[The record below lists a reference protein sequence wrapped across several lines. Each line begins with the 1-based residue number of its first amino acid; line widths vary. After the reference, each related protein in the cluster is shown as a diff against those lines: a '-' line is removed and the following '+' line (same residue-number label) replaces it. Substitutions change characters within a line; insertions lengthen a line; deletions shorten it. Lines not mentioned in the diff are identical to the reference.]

1 MTDTVNSQRPVFL
14 PERPWLRPGLE
25 VFDRGPGELQ
35 IGLDPRHAM
44 LGKGLPPDVVRALHH
59 LDGNLRL
66 ESLLAL
72 VDGEHVEMLRDLLTR
87 LTRLGLVEEAWP
99 PSAYSR
105 TVNEAGLWSLSAR
118 QGHGE
123 TVARRR
129 HSAVVLFGSGRL
141 TVAMAVLLASAGVGQ
156 VRVEAEGAV
165 TEHDTGSGYTDADIG
180 RARAAAAADAIR
192 RANPATVTRRLRDG
206 RLPELAV
213 LADAVV
219 PAPEVVRQLMH
230 EKVPH
235 LAVRVRE
242 GIGIVGPLVHP
253 GRSSCLGCAD
263 LIRRSM
269 DDRWPVVAGQLA
281 GRSQPADLVTVQ
293 ATAALAAGQVLR
305 ALGPAD
311 GVPPGWNT
319 TMEVDPYEN
328 TIYHRPWLPNPVCTC
343 GARPEPQVS
352 AAPAPMAAEIT
363 VDKAESKE

>member
-1 MTDTVNSQRPVFL
+1 MTDTNTSQHTVFL

-25 VFDRGPGELQ
+25 VFDRGPGEVQ
-35 IGLDPRHAM
+35 FGLDPRHAM
-44 LGKGLPPDVVRALHH
+44 VAKDLPPDLVDALHR
-59 LDGNLRL
+59 LDGSLRL

-72 VDGEHVEMLRDLLTR
+72 AKSEHVEILRDIVAN

-99 PSAYSR
+99 PSAYNRAAS
-105 TVNEAGLWSLSAR
+105 EAGLWSLST
-118 QGHGE
+118 GHRHSE

-141 TVAMAVLLASAGVGQ
+141 TVAIAVLLATAGVGQ
-156 VRVEAEGAV
+156 VCVEAAGNV

-180 RARAAAAADAIR
+180 RSRSAAAADAVR

-213 LADAVV
+213 LADAIV
-219 PAPEVVRQLMH
+219 PAPELVRQLMH
-230 EKVPH
+230 ERVPH

-242 GIGIVGPLVHP
+242 GIGIVGPLVEP
-253 GRSSCLGCAD
+253 GRSSCLACAD

-269 DDRWPVVAGQLA
+269 DDRWPTVAGQLA
-281 GRSQPADLVTVQ
+281 GRTQQADLTTVQ
-293 ATAALAAGQVLR
+293 ATAALATGQVLR

-319 TMEVDPYEN
+319 TMEIDPYDC
-328 TIYHRPWLPNPVCTC
+328 TVYHRPWPPNPACTC
-343 GARPEPQVS
+343 GARPEPLVS
-352 AAPAPMAAEIT
+352 NAQAPMAAEDM
-363 VDKAESKE
+363 VDKAQSQE

>member
-1 MTDTVNSQRPVFL
+1 MTDTAITQRPIFL

-25 VFDRGPGELQ
+25 VFDRGPGEVQ

-44 LGKGLPPDVVRALHH
+44 VALDVPPDLVRVLHR
-59 LDGNLRL
+59 LDGSLRL
-66 ESLLAL
+66 ESLFALAES
-72 VDGEHVEMLRDLLTR
+72 EHVEILRDLLTR

-99 PSAYSR
+99 PSAYNRPAS
-105 TVNEAGLWSLSAR
+105 EAGLWSLSAR
-118 QGHGE
+118 QSHGE

-129 HSAVVLFGSGRL
+129 HSAIVLYGSGRL
-141 TVAMAVLLASAGVGQ
+141 TVAMAVLLASAGVGH
-156 VRVEAEGAV
+156 VRVEAEGKVAD
-165 TEHDTGSGYTDADIG
+165 HDTGSGYTDADIG
-180 RARAAAAADAIR
+180 RPRAAAAVDAIK
-192 RANPATVTRRLRDG
+192 RANPSTVTRRLRDG

-269 DDRWPVVAGQLA
+269 DDRWPTVAGQLA
-281 GRSQPADLVTVQ
+281 GRSQQADLATVQ
-293 ATAALAAGQVLR
+293 ATAALATGQVLR
-305 ALGPAD
+305 ALGPVD
-311 GVPPGWNT
+311 GVPPAWNMT
-319 TMEVDPYEN
+319 LEIDPYES
-328 TIYHRPWLPNPVCTC
+328 TIYHRPWPPSPACSC
-343 GARPEPQVS
+343 GARPEPLVS
-352 AAPAPMAAEIT
+352 GAAGQTAAEPM
-363 VDKAESKE
+363 VDKAESQE